1 MVRIILGAPVGSTG
15 AVGIHTYAVSY
26 DRPVCQGYIRLQ
38 EHRMCHT
45 CRNTALSISSAACDT
60 RTMSAQ
66 RRPTPVQG
74 VTTHPRRRPT
84 RSPAVGVA
92 PLPRRDICSGK
103 RSH

>member
-74 VTTHPRRRPT
+74 GYHAP
-84 RSPAVGVA
+84 SSSAHEVA
-92 PLPRRDICSGK
+92 GGRGGPST
-103 RSH
+103 SA